1 MPIIKNKRNIKS
13 TRREITKTTSPT
25 QNRFISEKENAEKRN
40 KALKLIASK
49 TGVSKKAVETKIN
62 KEAAKKSLIVK
73 KNVLEISKERY
84 SKIKEN
90 IKKIRLDKTIDPKQ
104 KELFL
109 NILEKQLESVKK
121 TYLTEMK
128 KRK

>member
-49 TGVSKKAVETKIN
+49 TGIG
-62 KEAAKKSLIVK
+62 KKSLENNINRIAAQKSLNVK
-73 KNVLEISKERY
+73 KTSSEIAKARIDSINR
-84 SKIKEN
+84 KIMEINFDKN
-90 IKKIRLDKTIDPKQ
+90 IESKQ
-104 KELFL
+104 KKFYINL
-109 NILEKQLESVKK
+109 LEKQIETIKEK
-121 TYLTEMK
+121 YLTK
-128 KRK
+128 K

>member
-1 MPIIKNKRNIKS
+1 MPIIKNKRN
-13 TRREITKTTSPT
+13 REITKTSSPT
-25 QNRFISEKENAEKRN
+25 KNRFLAEKENAEKRN
-40 KALKLIASK
+40 KALKLISSK
-49 TGVSKKAVETKIN
+49 TGTGKKSLENNIN
-62 KEAAKKSLIVK
+62 RIAAKKSLNVK

-90 IKKIRLDKTIDPKQ
+90 IRKIRLDKTIDQKQ

-121 TYLTEMK
+121 TYLKEMK
-128 KRK
+128 K

>member
-62 KEAAKKSLIVK
+62 KEAAKKSLNVK
-73 KNVLEISKERY
+73 ENVLEISKERY
-84 SKIKEN
+84 SKIKEK

-121 TYLTEMK
+121 TYLKEMK
-128 KRK
+128 K

>member
-62 KEAAKKSLIVK
+62 KEAAKKSLNVK
-73 KNVLEISKERY
+73 ENVLEIS
-84 SKIKEN
+84 
-90 IKKIRLDKTIDPKQ
+90 KTIDPKQ

-121 TYLTEMK
+121 TYLKEMK
-128 KRK
+128 K

>member
-73 KNVLEISKERY
+73 KNILEISKERY

-90 IKKIRLDKTIDPKQ
+90 IRKINLDKTIDPKQ

-121 TYLTEMK
+121 TYLTEKK